1 MSLGSKKHISSKIVI
16 TIIVMCVTCTTIAF
30 LVSVLCYVRR
40 RKRHH
45 PIQSP
50 MISSSDKETSYSSTS
65 NFISQRTSFVPDIK
79 GAISSPISHI
89 TRKMDFELI
98 ISVAYYIAI
107 IFCSYLPFFCF
118 FFFRMLSKSLYLVWE
133 SKRNIS
139 WKYYSVFICWSG
151 KCHW

>member
-1 MSLGSKKHISSKIVI
+1 
-16 TIIVMCVTCTTIAF
+16 
-30 LVSVLCYVRR
+30 
-40 RKRHH
+40 
-45 PIQSP
+45 

-79 GAISSPISHI
+79 GVINSPMSHI
-89 TRKMDFELI
+89 TSKMDFELI
-98 ISVAYYIAI
+98 ISILLVKKYLDQSVGYYIAI

-139 WKYYSVFICWSG
+139 WKYYSVFIC
-151 KCHW
+151 